1 MKKRTKQVQLMVD
14 EVNRG
19 LKRRKVVEQN
29 KDENFL
35 FFSNLLLKADCYQGF
50 NWVHEYTFKDA
61 SGNEKTI
68 EKLCGTSD
76 PEKVRQM
83 NGYVKFY

>member
-35 FFSNLLLKADCYQGF
+35 FFSNKYSIVFIFTTPLFLKSKREF
-50 NWVHEYTFKDA
+50 L
-61 SGNEKTI
+61 I
-68 EKLCGTSD
+68 
-76 PEKVRQM
+76 M
-83 NGYVKFY
+83 